1 MGWSRSGREP
11 GRVRAGP
18 SAEEGLG
25 RQRGKGKV
33 GHEREKEGSWASA
46 LGPVREEEKES
57 WAGPT
62 SGLLGLAGPGKLGLA
77 RDLGWVSRA
86 VLGWL
91 GFFFFLPLF
100 FLKQHSTQF
109 EFKYKIRIQALSLN
123 QNKTMHQHE
132 CTNMF

>member
-11 GRVRAGP
+11 GRARAGP

-25 RQRGKGKV
+25 HQRGKGKV
-33 GHEREKEGSWASA
+33 GHKRENEESWAAA

-62 SGLLGLAGPGKLGLA
+62 SGLLGLAGPVSLGLA

-86 VLGWL
+86 VWAGTCW
-91 GFFFFLPLF
+91 GFGLAGFLLF
-100 FLKQHSTQF
+100 PSSFL
-109 EFKYKIRIQALSLN
+109 FKTTLNSIRIQI
-123 QNKTMHQHE
+123 
-132 CTNMF
+132 

>member
-33 GHEREKEGSWASA
+33 GHEREKEC
-46 LGPVREEEKES
+46 
-57 WAGPT
+57 WAGLT
-62 SGLLGLAGPGKLGLA
+62 SGLLGLAGPGRLGLA

-100 FLKQHSTQF
+100 FLKQHSTLF
-109 EFKYKIRIQALSLN
+109 EFKFKI
-123 QNKTMHQHE
+123 
-132 CTNMF
+132 